1 MEIHH
6 DYRIN
11 LYNHRNLTSIYR
23 KEFEKRKIEWYYLQ
37 HRSTKSHGF
46 RPNNLWKRWR
56 IFCFEI
62 NLSNVYLLSMLYFEV
77 NHIQPIDL
85 YQNMHIG
92 IENLYP
98 IQLSNYVRVIFDK
111 SKMNFIIYSLFF
123 NYLLRNTLKF
133 LLLSYMVQ
141 LKFIKTLN

>member
-1 MEIHH
+1 
-6 DYRIN
+6 
-11 LYNHRNLTSIYR
+11 
-23 KEFEKRKIEWYYLQ
+23 
-37 HRSTKSHGF
+37 
-46 RPNNLWKRWR
+46 
-56 IFCFEI
+56 
-62 NLSNVYLLSMLYFEV
+62 MLYFEV